1 MQIEPV
7 GVVRS
12 PVTEALDER
21 WGDVV
26 AEIHVRPE
34 LAPGLKGIEQWSHVM
49 VVYLMHEASFDL
61 ARDLEH
67 RPRGR
72 ADMPELGVFAQRD
85 RVRPNG
91 IGVSTAEII
100 SVDGAVLTVRRLD
113 AIDGT
118 PVLDIKPWA
127 DVYDNVSGALT
138 PIWFLRLMQGYF

>member
-12 PVTEALDER
+12 PVKEALDEH
-21 WGDVV
+21 WGDVI

-49 VVYLMHEASFDL
+49 VVYSMHEARFDPG
-61 ARDLEH
+61 RDLVYQ
-67 RPRGR
+67 PRGR
-72 ADMPELGVFAQRD
+72 EDMPELGVFAQRE

-91 IGVSTAEII
+91 IGVSAAEI
-100 SVDGAVLTVRRLD
+100 VRVTEGVLTVRRLD

-127 DVYDNVSGALT
+127 EVYDNVSGALT

>member
-7 GVVRS
+7 GIVRS
-12 PVTEALDER
+12 PVTEALDES

-26 AEIHVRPE
+26 AEIHLRPE

-49 VVYLMHEASFDL
+49 VVYFMHEAGFNLATDL
-61 ARDLEH
+61 IH

-91 IGVSTAEII
+91 IGVSAAEII
-100 SVDGAVLTVRRLD
+100 SVKDNVLTVRRLD

-127 DVYDNVSGALT
+127 EVYDNVLGALT
-138 PIWFLRLMQGYF
+138 PFWFLRLMQGYF

>member
-1 MQIEPV
+1 MQIEAV

-12 PVTEALDER
+12 PVTEALDES

-26 AEIHVRPE
+26 AEIHLRPE
-34 LAPGLKGIEQWSHVM
+34 LAPGLLGIDQWSHVM
-49 VVYLMHEASFDL
+49 VVYSMHEASFDL
-61 ARDLEH
+61 EKDLVH
-67 RPRGR
+67 RPRDR

-91 IGVSTAEII
+91 IGVSAAEII
-100 SVDGAVLTVRRLD
+100 AVADNVLTVRRLD

-127 DVYDNVSGALT
+127 EVYDNVSGALT
-138 PIWFLRLMQGYF
+138 PFWFLRLMQGYF

>member
-1 MQIEPV
+1 MHIEPV

-26 AEIHVRPE
+26 AEIHLLPQ

-49 VVYLMHEASFDL
+49 VVYSMHEASFDL
-61 ARDLEH
+61 ASDLVH

-72 ADMPELGVFAQRD
+72 ADMPELGVFAQRE

-91 IGVSTAEII
+91 IGVSAAEI
-100 SVDGAVLTVRRLD
+100 VGVADNVLTVRRLD

-127 DVYDNVSGALT
+127 EVYDNVAGALT

>member
-7 GVVRS
+7 GIVRS

-34 LAPGLKGIEQWSHVM
+34 LAPGLKGVEQWSHVM

-61 ARDLEH
+61 AGDLVH

-91 IGVSTAEII
+91 IGVSAAEII
-100 SVDGAVLTVRRLD
+100 SVADAVLTVRRLD

>member
-7 GVVRS
+7 GIVRS

-34 LAPGLKGIEQWSHVM
+34 LAPGLKGVEQWSHVM

-61 ARDLEH
+61 AGDLVH

-91 IGVSTAEII
+91 IGVSAAEII
-100 SVDGAVLTVRRLD
+100 SVAGAVLTVRRLD